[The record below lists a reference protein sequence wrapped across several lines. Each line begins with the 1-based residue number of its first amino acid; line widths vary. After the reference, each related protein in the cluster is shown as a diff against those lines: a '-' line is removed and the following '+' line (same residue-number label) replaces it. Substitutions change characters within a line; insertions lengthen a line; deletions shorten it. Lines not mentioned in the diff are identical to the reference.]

1 MNFKGYKVDA
11 VEIKNKPSGTPVF
24 FNTLYSNVLACSK
37 KHSGKSNLIYHILR
51 NIVGK
56 NTKLY
61 FFSSTINKDPTWLQ
75 IQDEFGKTNEIE
87 TKDTLYER
95 VKDGKRK
102 VLVNHLENLVSRFMK
117 EDGVDKKKKKK
128 KDKKKEKQEGG
139 SFYRLPIPY
148 DNKLTWNDL
157 EEDHLGHILFKTKSL
172 LTKENKTEESFED
185 FSKKS
190 KPKPVIK
197 KGKLAYPEKIVVID
211 DLSQQLKE
219 PIVAQLAKTN
229 RHYKCVFIISTQF
242 PNDLP
247 PSCRSQFN
255 QLFMWKGHSKAK
267 CEVLRKV
274 ADLDLNEDEFYNLY
288 RETTAEPYAFM
299 YVDIDGG
306 KAYKNFDEIVYE

>member
-1 MNFKGYKVDA
+1 MNFKGYNVDA
-11 VEIKNKPSGTPVF
+11 VDIKNKPSGTPVF
-24 FNTLYSNVLACSK
+24 FNTLYSNVLCCSK

-56 NTKLY
+56 DTKLY

-87 TKDTLYER
+87 TKDTLYEK
-95 VKDGKRK
+95 VKQGKRK
-102 VLVNHLENLVSRFMK
+102 VMVNHLEDLVNRFMK
-117 EDGVDKKKKKK
+117 EDDVDKKKKKK
-128 KDKKKEKQEGG
+128 KDKKNKDQEGG
-139 SFYRLPIPY
+139 SFYRLPKPY

-157 EEDHLGHILFKTKSL
+157 EEDHLGHILFKTGVS
-172 LTKENKTEESFED
+172 KENKTEESFE
-185 FSKKS
+185 
-190 KPKPVIK
+190 KPKPKKIK
-197 KGKLAYPEKIVVID
+197 RGKLAYPDKIVVID

-274 ADLDLNEDEFYNLY
+274 ADLDLDEDEFYRLY
-288 RETTAEPYAFM
+288 KETTAEPYAFM

-306 KAYKNFDEIVYE
+306 KAYHNFQECVYE

>member
-1 MNFKGYKVDA
+1 MNFKGYNVDA
-11 VEIKNKPSGTPVF
+11 VDIKNKPSGTPVF
-24 FNTLYSNVLACSK
+24 FNTLYSNVLCCSK

-56 NTKLY
+56 DTKLY

-87 TKDTLYER
+87 TKDTLYEK
-95 VKDGKRK
+95 VKQGKRK
-102 VLVNHLENLVSRFMK
+102 VMVNHLEDLVNRFMK
-117 EDGVDKKKKKK
+117 EDDVDKKKKKK
-128 KDKKKEKQEGG
+128 KDKKNKDQEGG
-139 SFYRLPIPY
+139 SFYRLPKPY

-157 EEDHLGHILFKTKSL
+157 EEDHLGRILFKTNKDIK
-172 LTKENKTEESFED
+172 KEED
-185 FSKKS
+185 EVFVE
-190 KPKPVIK
+190 KPKPKKIK
-197 KGKLAYPEKIVVID
+197 RGKLAYPDKIVVID

-274 ADLDLNEDEFYNLY
+274 ADLDLDEDEFYRLY
-288 RETTAEPYAFM
+288 KETTAEPYAFM

-306 KAYKNFDEIVYE
+306 KAYKNFDECVYE

>member
-1 MNFKGYKVDA
+1 MNFKGYNVDA
-11 VEIKNKPSGTPVF
+11 VDIKNKPSGTPVF
-24 FNTLYSNVLACSK
+24 FNTLYSNVLCCSK

-56 NTKLY
+56 DTKLY

-95 VKDGKRK
+95 VKQGKRK
-102 VLVNHLENLVSRFMK
+102 VMVNHLEDLINRFMK
-117 EDGVDKKKKKK
+117 EDDVDKKKKKK
-128 KDKKKEKQEGG
+128 KDKNQEGG
-139 SFYRLPIPY
+139 SFYRLPKPY

-157 EEDHLGHILFKTKSL
+157 EEDHLGHILFKTNKDIK
-172 LTKENKTEESFED
+172 KEED
-185 FSKKS
+185 EVFVE
-190 KPKPVIK
+190 KPKPKKIK
-197 KGKLAYPEKIVVID
+197 RGKLAYPDKIVVID

-274 ADLDLNEDEFYNLY
+274 ADLDLDEDEFYRLY
-288 RETTAEPYAFM
+288 KETTAEPYAFM

-306 KAYKNFDEIVYE
+306 KAYHNFQECVYE